1 MIKNMATEHTW
12 PRLWK
17 MQGRG
22 STKNTEALTRK
33 HERSEIKHTQKG
45 RCLKTHGKAVEGLI
59 FKQGDTQ
66 GYSWS
71 ECLGEVRKRLST
83 PGACPTLSPCLS
95 ICLRTFP
102 FQSQNS
108 PPAQKPREGMTMPW
122 KSFNQ
127 TGSPP
132 LPQRPGIWGMGK
144 KGQEVTH
151 IELPVCSAYTGVLF
165 NLLASQSFLNEL

>member
-1 MIKNMATEHTW
+1 
-12 PRLWK
+12 

-33 HERSEIKHTQKG
+33 HEQSEIKHTQKG

-66 GYSWS
+66 GCSWS

-83 PGACPTLSPCLS
+83 PGASLTLSPCLS
-95 ICLRTFP
+95 VCLWTFP

-108 PPAQKPREGMTMPW
+108 PPAQKPRECMTMPW

-132 LPQRPGIWGMGK
+132 PKGLGFGVWERRAKKSPTLSYLSAQPHRFQRNKPALEK
-144 KGQEVTH
+144 
-151 IELPVCSAYTGVLF
+151 
-165 NLLASQSFLNEL
+165 SQDCFSIC